1 MLALKNNRTQLFLIS
16 FAALFF
22 EILVIRWLSTEIRI
36 FGYFKNLIL
45 MGAFVGLGL
54 GCATA
59 SAASSDDAKAK
70 NSVGQFFPYLLL
82 VLTSL
87 IAAAPYIGLNH
98 INFVVQTD
106 VFFWLQQADVIT
118 SIGQLITNITWVVV
132 LFLLVVSVF
141 DSLGQRL
148 GEELA
153 KQESLNA
160 YSVNLGGSAV
170 GVLVY
175 NMLAFLK
182 TSPGVWLIVGIASIL
197 PFYKKP
203 LQLVALVA
211 SIIIAFW
218 SVGDS
223 QWSPYYCIT
232 TKPYTTDTTAAKQ
245 SGSPEY
251 RIGTAID
258 VNHVT
263 FQRTIDMSPAF
274 VEKHPELKL
283 LPEYATYNVPYQIRK
298 DAQNVLVLGA
308 GSGNDVSAA
317 LRHNVKHVDAVE
329 IDPNILNL
337 GRTEHPEKPYS
348 DSRVSTYVNDARNFL
363 SANHA
368 KYDLIVFGFVDSTV
382 SFSMLSSVRLDNF
395 LYTIESLRQA
405 TQALA
410 PDGVA
415 SLSFAAGAPWVRDR
429 LFQMVQT
436 ASGMEPIAL
445 NSVYSNNNSII
456 ILWGPGVNAHRS
468 ELLAQF
474 KDLVIPTAQLTAPLP
489 LCTDD
494 WPFLYQKDRALTY
507 AYGAMLALLLLIA
520 GSLTVSR
527 FRLHPRS
534 FFHSGQFFL
543 LGAGFLLLETRAM
556 LAVAVLFGST
566 WLVSSIVIFLILI
579 MAWLANWIVQRYP
592 NLNKNI
598 ACAGLLL
605 SLVVLYLVPLS
616 TLSGLDWGARL
627 GAAALVIGLP
637 FAFAGLVFSK
647 AYGRA
652 NEPSKAL
659 GINILGALLG
669 GCLEYSSVIIGTR
682 DLVIIA
688 MVLYVSAFVADYLIN
703 KNMSQAGSQP
713 G

>member
-1 MLALKNNRTQLFLIS
+1 MTSNNWSKLFLIS

-22 EILVIRWLSTEIRI
+22 EVLVIRWLSTEIRI

-54 GCATA
+54 GCA
-59 SAASSDDAKAK
+59 SAGKAESGTGTK
-70 NSVGQFFPYLLL
+70 SKGAVGEYFPYLLL
-82 VLTSL
+82 VLTGL
-87 IAAAPYIGLNH
+87 IAGAPYIGLNH

-106 VFFWLQQADVIT
+106 VFFWLQQADIVT
-118 SIGQLITNITWVVV
+118 SIGQLVTNIAWVIV

-160 YSVNLGGSAV
+160 YSVNLGGSAA
-170 GVLVY
+170 GVLIY
-175 NMLAFLK
+175 NVLAFMK
-182 TSPGVWLIVGIASIL
+182 TSPGVWLLVGIASVL

-203 LQLVALVA
+203 PQLIALLV
-211 SIIIAFW
+211 SVIIAFW

-232 TKPYTTDTTAAKQ
+232 TKPYTTKSNLPGIA
-245 SGSPEY
+245 EY

-263 FQRTIDMSPAF
+263 FQRTIDMAPAF
-274 VEKHPELKL
+274 VEQHPELKL
-283 LPEYATYNVPYQIRK
+283 LPEYATYNVPYQIRT

-329 IDPNILNL
+329 IDPTILSL
-337 GRTEHPEKPYS
+337 GKTEHPEKPYS
-348 DSRVSTYVNDARNFL
+348 DPRVSAYVNDARNFL
-363 SANHA
+363 SSDKT

-395 LYTIESLRQA
+395 LYTIESLKMA
-405 TQALA
+405 TEALA

-429 LFQMVQT
+429 LFQMVQS

-456 ILWGPGVNAHRS
+456 ILWGPGVNARRA
-468 ELLAQF
+468 ELLSRF
-474 KDLVIPTAQLTAPLP
+474 KNLVIPTAQLTSPLP

-494 WPFLYQKDRALTY
+494 WPFLYQKERALTY

-520 GSLTVSR
+520 GSLTISR
-527 FRLHPRS
+527 FRLQPKS
-534 FFHSGQFFL
+534 FFNYGQFFL

-579 MAWLANWIVQRYP
+579 MAWLANWVVQRYP
-592 NLNKNI
+592 DLNKAF
-598 ACAGLLL
+598 ACGGLLI
-605 SLVVLYLVPLS
+605 SLVVLYMVPLS
-616 TLSGLDWGARL
+616 ALSGLDWYARL

-637 FAFAGLVFSK
+637 FTFAGLVFSK
-647 AYGRA
+647 TYARA
-652 NEPSKAL
+652 LEPGKAL

-669 GCLEYSSVIIGTR
+669 GCLEYFSVIIGTR

-688 MVLYVSAFVADYLIN
+688 FVLYSGAFLADYLLT
-703 KNMSQAGSQP
+703 KNSDAAP
-713 G
+713 ATTN

>member
-1 MLALKNNRTQLFLIS
+1 MFNNSRTNLFLIS

-22 EILVIRWLSTEIRI
+22 EVLVIRWLSTEIRI

-54 GCATA
+54 GCASA
-59 SAASSDDAKAK
+59 SSAASVEQSDKSTAAE
-70 NSVGQFFPYLLL
+70 FFPYLLL
-82 VLTSL
+82 ILTGL
-87 IAAAPYIGLNH
+87 IAAAPIIGLNH
-98 INFVVQTD
+98 INFVVTTD
-106 VFFWLQQADVIT
+106 VFFWLQKADVVT
-118 SIGQLITNITWVVV
+118 SIEQLLINVAWVIV
-132 LFLLVVSVF
+132 LFLLVVGVF
-141 DSLGQRL
+141 DTLGRRL
-148 GEELA
+148 GLELS

-160 YSVNLGGSAV
+160 YSVNLGGSAI

-175 NMLAFLK
+175 NVLAFMQ
-182 TSPGVWLIVGIASIL
+182 TNPGVWLLVGVASLL

-203 LQLVALVA
+203 PQLIALAASVIVA
-211 SIIIAFW
+211 FC
-218 SVGDS
+218 SVGNS
-223 QWSPYYCIT
+223 TWSPYYCIT
-232 TKPYTTDTTAAKQ
+232 TKPYTTKAAN
-245 SGSPEY
+245 SAEY
-251 RIGTAID
+251 QIGTAID

-263 FQRTIDMSPAF
+263 FQRTIDMSSAF

-283 LPEYATYNVPYQIRK
+283 LPEYATYNVPYLVNK
-298 DAQNVLVLGA
+298 EAKNVLVLGA
-308 GSGNDVSAA
+308 GSGNDVAAA
-317 LRHNVKHVDAVE
+317 LRHDVKHVDAVE
-329 IDPNILNL
+329 IDPAILDL
-337 GRTEHPEKPYS
+337 GKTEHPEKPYS
-348 DSRVSTYVNDARNFL
+348 DPRVSTYVNDARNFV
-363 SANHA
+363 SSNHT

-395 LYTIESLRQA
+395 LYTIESLKLA

-436 ASGMEPIAL
+436 ASGMEPLAL

-456 ILWGPGVNAHRS
+456 ILWGPGVNAHRA
-468 ELLAQF
+468 ELMAQF
-474 KDLVIPTAQLTAPLP
+474 KDLVIPTAQLVSSLP

-507 AYGAMLALLLLIA
+507 AYGTMLALLLLIA
-520 GSLTVSR
+520 GSLTISR
-527 FRLHPRS
+527 FRLNPKS

-579 MAWLANWIVQRYP
+579 MAWLANWVVQKRP
-592 NLNKNI
+592 NLNDNI
-598 ACAGLLL
+598 ARIGLLV
-605 SLVVLYLVPLS
+605 SLVVLYMVPLS
-616 TLSGLDWGARL
+616 ALSDLEWFTRL
-627 GAAALVIGLP
+627 GAAALIIGLP
-637 FAFAGLVFSK
+637 FTFAGLVFSK
-647 AYGRA
+647 AYAKA
-652 NEPSKAL
+652 NEPGKAL

-669 GCLEYSSVIIGTR
+669 GCLEYFSVIIGTR

-688 MVLYVSAFVADYLIN
+688 FVLYVSAFVADYLIN
-703 KNMSQAGSQP
+703 KRSSSSI
-713 G
+713 

>member
-1 MLALKNNRTQLFLIS
+1 MLKNSRTNLFLIS

-22 EILVIRWLSTEIRI
+22 EVLVIRWLSTEIRI

-54 GCATA
+54 GCASASFVSAEKSNKA
-59 SAASSDDAKAK
+59 SA
-70 NSVGQFFPYLLL
+70 VGEYFPYLLL
-82 VLTSL
+82 LLTGL

-98 INFVVQTD
+98 INFVLQTD
-106 VFFWLQQADVIT
+106 VFFWLQKADVIT
-118 SIGQLITNITWVVV
+118 TIGQLFTNVAWVIV

-141 DSLGQRL
+141 DALGRKL
-148 GEELA
+148 GEELS
-153 KQESLNA
+153 KQESLDA

-175 NMLAFLK
+175 NVLAFLQ
-182 TSPGVWLIVGIASIL
+182 TSPGVWLLVGIGSLL

-203 LQLVALVA
+203 SQLIALAA
-211 SIIIAFW
+211 SVIIAFW
-218 SVGDS
+218 SVGNGS
-223 QWSPYYCIT
+223 WSPYYCIT
-232 TKPYTTDTTAAKQ
+232 TNPYMAK
-245 SGSPEY
+245 SKAPGSAEY
-251 RIGTAID
+251 KIGTQID

-263 FQRTIDMSPAF
+263 FQRTIDMSSAF
-274 VEKHPELKL
+274 VDKHPELKL
-283 LPEYATYNVPYQIRK
+283 LPEYATYNVPYQVRQ

-329 IDPNILNL
+329 IDPAILNL
-337 GRTEHPEKPYS
+337 GKTEHPEKPYS
-348 DSRVSTYVNDARNFL
+348 DPRVSLYVNDARNFV
-363 SANHA
+363 SSNHT

-395 LYTIESLRQA
+395 LYTIESLKLA
-405 TQALA
+405 TEALA

-445 NSVYSNNNSII
+445 NSLYSNNNSII
-456 ILWGPGVNAHRS
+456 ILWGPGVNARR
-468 ELLAQF
+468 
-474 KDLVIPTAQLTAPLP
+474 AQLTAQFKNLVIPVSQLVSPLP

-494 WPFLYQKDRALTY
+494 WPFLYQKERGLTY

-520 GSLTVSR
+520 GSLTISR
-527 FRLHPRS
+527 FRLNPKS

-579 MAWLANWIVQRYP
+579 MAWLANWVVQHYP
-592 NLNKNI
+592 KLDKKI
-598 ACAGLLL
+598 SYVGLLT
-605 SLVVLYLVPLS
+605 SLVVLYMVPLS
-616 TLSGLDWGARL
+616 ALSGLDWLARL

-647 AYGRA
+647 AYAKA
-652 NEPSKAL
+652 NQPGKAL

-669 GCLEYSSVIIGTR
+669 GCLEYLSVIIGTR

-688 MVLYVSAFVADYLIN
+688 FVLYTSAFMADYLIN
-703 KNMSQAGSQP
+703 KQSQQQ
-713 G
+713 